1 MKVVWTSLG
10 RVRVRTL
17 EFGPE
22 GADRLD
28 GMEPQHPPVAG
39 TVVLMP
45 GLGLPRYTRPTAEAL
60 AARGLRCVVLDV
72 LASRRDRPRVPPEVD
87 SLARAAARWVEV
99 SRVDGPLVLFGHST
113 GAQVA
118 LAAALQLQPVVPSLG
133 VVLAGPTFQ
142 PQHRTVRGL
151 VRAAATASGRDSPRE
166 LVVLRN
172 LARVRTDV
180 VRIIR
185 SAQRDRP
192 EERIAGL
199 TSPLLLT
206 AGEYDTFASL
216 TWMQRLAAASA
227 TVSPRVLQLPGS
239 HNNLF
244 THPEEVAEEVAR
256 LAGSVPRPGPR

>member
-1 MKVVWTSLG
+1 MRS
-10 RVRVRTL
+10 L

-22 GADRLD
+22 DASRGN
-28 GMEPQHPPVAG
+28 GGPPPQAPLLG
-39 TVVLMP
+39 TVLVMP

-72 LASRRDRPRVPPEVD
+72 LASRRDRPRVPPDIE
-87 SLARAAARWVEV
+87 SLGRAAARWVQISTVE
-99 SRVDGPLVLFGHST
+99 GPLVLFGHST
-113 GAQVA
+113 GAQAA
-118 LAAALQLQPVVPSLG
+118 LAAALELQPVVPSLR

-142 PQHRTVRGL
+142 PEHRTVAGL
-151 VRAAATASGRDSPRE
+151 ARAGATAYRRDSPRE

-185 SAQRDRP
+185 SGQRDRP

-199 TSPLLLT
+199 RAPLLLT

-216 TWMQRLAAASA
+216 EWMQRLAAASGSPQA
-227 TVSPRVLQLPGS
+227 ADSPRVVQLPGS

-244 THPEEVAEEVAR
+244 THPAEIAGEVAGWVNPVGE
-256 LAGSVPRPGPR
+256 PGQC

>member
-1 MKVVWTSLG
+1 VL
-10 RVRVRTL
+10 
-17 EFGPE
+17 
-22 GADRLD
+22 
-28 GMEPQHPPVAG
+28 G

-72 LASRRDRPRVPPEVD
+72 LASRRDRPRVPPDIE
-87 SLARAAARWVEV
+87 SLGRAAARWVRASMIE
-99 SRVDGPLVLFGHST
+99 GPLVLFGHST
-113 GAQVA
+113 GAQAA
-118 LAAALQLQPVVPSLG
+118 LAAALELQPAVPSLR

-142 PQHRTVRGL
+142 PAHRTVGGL
-151 VRAAATASGRDSPRE
+151 ARAGATAYRRDSPRE

-199 TSPLLLT
+199 YAPLLLT
-206 AGEYDTFASL
+206 AGEYDTFAPL
-216 TWMQRLAAASA
+216 EWMQRLAAASGSA
-227 TVSPRVLQLPGS
+227 SGRSAPAAPRVVQLPGS

-244 THPEEVAEEVAR
+244 THPAEIAAEVAGWANLSGE
-256 LAGSVPRPGPR
+256 PGQR